1 MTGEL
6 PLKILI
12 TMEDLENKKISSIS
26 DAGWEQM
33 KNDSDYEVRVLGY
46 TAENRSVRNTF
57 FGWPG
62 ASGSVYMEKFG
73 ASIEEHI
80 RQSVGTS
87 SLDSSSSNVRN
98 EKLWWERCHE
108 KMEERA
114 KKAMKKA
121 QVQRIFEQERYLNS
135 CLVSQ
140 QRLQIQKNYFVKVR

>member
-62 ASGSVYMEKFG
+62 A
-73 ASIEEHI
+73 
-80 RQSVGTS
+80 
-87 SLDSSSSNVRN
+87 
-98 EKLWWERCHE
+98 
-108 KMEERA
+108 
-114 KKAMKKA
+114 
-121 QVQRIFEQERYLNS
+121 
-135 CLVSQ
+135 
-140 QRLQIQKNYFVKVR
+140 

>member
-1 MTGEL
+1 
-6 PLKILI
+6 
-12 TMEDLENKKISSIS
+12 
-26 DAGWEQM
+26 
-33 KNDSDYEVRVLGY
+33 
-46 TAENRSVRNTF
+46 
-57 FGWPG
+57 
-62 ASGSVYMEKFG
+62 MEKFG

-140 QRLQIQKNYFVKVR
+140 QTLQIQKNYFVKVR